1 MFQRNDVAKLFRA
14 ASFAA
19 PGDVAAFVA
28 RAGPVTSADIPK
40 VLTAVVDLASKES
53 RAAHHFRCEVLLALT
68 LNAPGPELFV
78 PFLRALKS
86 ADETLRATLLS
97 ALPRVNHVP
106 AHGELVDMLA
116 SADPSVRAT
125 AAEVLTQVAGKTV
138 LEMTTRRALESNF
151 HGRNEAMGVF
161 VARAAQHSLPL
172 LVAVLQAGKPQEKIQ
187 ALRYLA
193 DKTYFARDPEGAVDA
208 ACVVMQDRDDLVVA
222 QAINTLG
229 ELAGGDFLLRVEP
242 LVANRGLV
250 VLRAFLNQAAKRP
263 GEVTAAML
271 RDRFREGPK
280 AARLVV
286 LEAIEAAGSEA
297 FFGTLVEALSHRDVV
312 VRSRAAHAIT
322 ALSKSGEIDAARA
335 IVWLLRSKDVNVRR
349 LAAEIANRIEDKHGT
364 LAPRLL
370 KFLRDE
376 DWWVRERVL
385 DALIELDT
393 PAITRHIVKDYLSDR
408 SGVVRRFAVS
418 ALLRIA
424 DPRSLGALLRTAQN
438 DEDWLVAELAVEAIA
453 KLGDDRATAYLIDLL
468 GKRSELRVACICAL
482 CDLKAVDALPDVAEL
497 TSDPDPD
504 VRAAAIRML
513 ELLDDGTHALWAK
526 ACEDDPSASVREA
539 AGRVLR
545 RFHMQRASDAPIDAR
560 SLDALLA
567 HAVAKHADDLFLL
580 ADRAP
585 FIKCQGK
592 MQPLGTTVL
601 AASHIRELVEPHLS
615 PAQRSGFEAGR
626 EIDFSYELASRQLRF
641 RVNVFQQLTGIGV
654 VLRTVKNDIRSLEA
668 LALPAVVATFADY
681 SNGLVLIGGPTG
693 AGKST
698 TLAALVDHINR
709 HQARHIVT
717 VEDPLEVIHRPLK
730 SLLTQRELGAHTR
743 SFKVA
748 LRSALRQDP
757 DVILV
762 GELRDLETI
771 AFAVSAAETGHLVFG
786 TVHTTSADATID
798 RLLNVFGARQQGQ
811 VRGMLAESLRA
822 VTSQYLLPTPQG
834 GERLPAVEV
843 MINNDAIQSL
853 IRKGKAF
860 QIPTV
865 IATSRD
871 QGMQLMDVDLI
882 RLAKAQS
889 VVLEDAYAKSV
900 DKRAFEAALGLPP
913 SETGEMNPQVA
924 GSRDATPPE
933 GGPAL
938 PRGGHQS
945 VRSGPPPSIGRKP

>member
-1 MFQRNDVAKLFRA
+1 
-14 ASFAA
+14 
-19 PGDVAAFVA
+19 
-28 RAGPVTSADIPK
+28 
-40 VLTAVVDLASKES
+40 
-53 RAAHHFRCEVLLALT
+53 
-68 LNAPGPELFV
+68 
-78 PFLRALKS
+78 
-86 ADETLRATLLS
+86 
-97 ALPRVNHVP
+97 
-106 AHGELVDMLA
+106 
-116 SADPSVRAT
+116 
-125 AAEVLTQVAGKTV
+125 
-138 LEMTTRRALESNF
+138 
-151 HGRNEAMGVF
+151 
-161 VARAAQHSLPL
+161 
-172 LVAVLQAGKPQEKIQ
+172 
-187 ALRYLA
+187 
-193 DKTYFARDPEGAVDA
+193 
-208 ACVVMQDRDDLVVA
+208 
-222 QAINTLG
+222 
-229 ELAGGDFLLRVEP
+229 
-242 LVANRGLV
+242 
-250 VLRAFLNQAAKRP
+250 
-263 GEVTAAML
+263 
-271 RDRFREGPK
+271 
-280 AARLVV
+280 
-286 LEAIEAAGSEA
+286 
-297 FFGTLVEALSHRDVV
+297 
-312 VRSRAAHAIT
+312 
-322 ALSKSGEIDAARA
+322 
-335 IVWLLRSKDVNVRR
+335 
-349 LAAEIANRIEDKHGT
+349 
-364 LAPRLL
+364 
-370 KFLRDE
+370 
-376 DWWVRERVL
+376 
-385 DALIELDT
+385 
-393 PAITRHIVKDYLSDR
+393 
-408 SGVVRRFAVS
+408 
-418 ALLRIA
+418 
-424 DPRSLGALLRTAQN
+424 
-438 DEDWLVAELAVEAIA
+438 
-453 KLGDDRATAYLIDLL
+453 
-468 GKRSELRVACICAL
+468 
-482 CDLKAVDALPDVAEL
+482 
-497 TSDPDPD
+497 
-504 VRAAAIRML
+504 
-513 ELLDDGTHALWAK
+513 
-526 ACEDDPSASVREA
+526 
-539 AGRVLR
+539 
-545 RFHMQRASDAPIDAR
+545 
-560 SLDALLA
+560 
-567 HAVAKHADDLFLL
+567 
-580 ADRAP
+580 
-585 FIKCQGK
+585 
-592 MQPLGTTVL
+592 
-601 AASHIRELVEPHLS
+601 
-615 PAQRSGFEAGR
+615 
-626 EIDFSYELASRQLRF
+626 
-641 RVNVFQQLTGIGV
+641 